1 MFNHGNFVKQRPSAS
16 RAALTF
22 LLLFA
27 LGLGVVSCGSSSS
40 DSRQRNATL
49 VAGTKCKTAGQVKT
63 ISKQK
68 VVCATLPTGKFWYGI
83 AKEKSTWVCIKLGGT
98 RKQVGVFSVCGK
110 NSKGKRH
117 WFFTDVLMQAPKGLA
132 TSDPGAI
139 EYVEKLNPTGDS
151 IPLPDNPAALGIG
164 ETTTTT
170 LTGETTTTL
179 TGETTTTLTGETTT
193 TVLGDTTVP
202 AEVTTTT
209 EFIAPEVKCT
219 AKVGDTGP
227 GGGLVF
233 IDASTVGNN
242 SGECF
247 EAAPATWALPW
258 GCENSDVEPSTGLAI
273 GRGKENTVAM
283 LDLCERGEVLPPL
296 NAASFADQLRAGGK
310 DDWFLPSQDELKE
323 LYEQRKLFAVCGTG
337 KCAADLAAS
346 IYWSSSDGGASDAV
360 AINFV
365 AGSDPVNEPQKTI
378 HFVRPVRSFK

>member
-1 MFNHGNFVKQRPSAS
+1 MFNHGNIVIQRPFSP
-16 RAALTF
+16 RVALALF
-22 LLLFA
+22 LCFA
-27 LGLGVVSCGSSSS
+27 LGAGVVSCGSSSS

-68 VVCATLPTGKFWYGI
+68 VICATLPTGKFWYSV
-83 AKEKSTWVCIKLGGT
+83 AKEKNWVCIKLGGN

-110 NSKGKRH
+110 NSKGKRR
-117 WFFTDVLMQAPKGLA
+117 WYFTNILMPLPKGLA
-132 TSDPGAI
+132 STEPGAI
-139 EYVEKLNPTGDS
+139 EYVDKLNPTGDS
-151 IPLPDNPAALGIG
+151 IPLPPRPTASGTE

-170 LTGETTTTL
+170 TPGTTVP
-179 TGETTTTLTGETTT
+179 GETTT

-209 EFIAPEVKCT
+209 EFVAPEVKCT

-233 IDASTVGNN
+233 IDASTTGNN
-242 SGECF
+242 TGECF

-258 GCENSDVEPSTGLAI
+258 GCGSTMLVTENLAI
-273 GRGKENTVAM
+273 GTGKENTAAIVAG
-283 LDLCERGEVLPPL
+283 CAAGEDQTTMF
-296 NAASFADQLRAGGK
+296 AAKFADQLRAGDK

-323 LYEQRKLFAVCGTG
+323 LYAQRKIFADCGDAE
-337 KCAADLAAS
+337 CAPDLAAS
-346 IYWSSSDGGASDAV
+346 TYWSSSHGDANEAF

-365 AGSDPVNEPQKTI
+365 AGEDPVSSAQKTI
-378 HFVRPVRSFK
+378 SFVRPVRSFK

>member
-1 MFNHGNFVKQRPSAS
+1 MFNHGNSVHQGPSAS

-22 LLLFA
+22 LLFIA

-49 VAGTKCKTAGQVKT
+49 VAGTKCTSPGQVKT

-68 VVCATLPTGKFWYGI
+68 VICATMSTGKFWYAV
-83 AKEKSTWVCIKLGGT
+83 AKEKPWVCIKLGGN

-110 NSKGKRH
+110 NSKGKRR
-117 WFFTDVLMQAPKGLA
+117 WFFTNILMPTPKGLQS
-132 TSDPGAI
+132 TDPGAI
-139 EYVEKLNPTGDS
+139 EYVDRLNPTGDS
-151 IPLPDNPAALGIG
+151 IPLPDNPAAFGIVETTTTVPGATTTTVFG
-164 ETTTTT
+164 ETTTTA
-170 LTGETTTTL
+170 LGATTI
-179 TGETTTTLTGETTT
+179 
-193 TVLGDTTVP
+193 P
-202 AEVTTTT
+202 AEATTTT

-233 IDASTVGNN
+233 IDASTAGNAA
-242 SGECF
+242 GVCF

-258 GCENSDVEPSTGLAI
+258 GCASTMLVTEDLTI
-273 GRGKENTVAM
+273 GTGKENTSAIIAS
-283 LDLCERGEVLPPL
+283 C
-296 NAASFADQLRAGGK
+296 AAAEDQTTMFAAKFADQLRAGGK

-323 LYEQRKLFAVCGTG
+323 LYTQRKLFADCGKG

-346 IYWSSSDGGASDAV
+346 TYWSSSHGGASDAV

>member
-1 MFNHGNFVKQRPSAS
+1 MFNHGNFAKQRPSAS

-22 LLLFA
+22 LLICA
-27 LGLGVVSCGSSSS
+27 LGTGVVSCGGSSS

-68 VVCATLPTGKFWYGI
+68 VVCATLPSGKFWYAV
-83 AKEKSTWVCIKLGGT
+83 AKEKPWVCIKLGGN

-110 NSKGKRH
+110 NSKGKRR
-117 WFFTDVLMQAPKGLA
+117 WFFTNILMPTPKGFQS
-132 TSDPGAI
+132 TEPGAI
-139 EYVEKLNPTGDS
+139 EYVDKLNPTGDS
-151 IPLPDNPAALGIG
+151 IPLPPRPTASGTE

-170 LTGETTTTL
+170 PGTTVP
-179 TGETTTTLTGETTT
+179 GETTT

-209 EFIAPEVKCT
+209 EFVATEVKCA

-227 GGGLVF
+227 GGGIVF
-233 IDASTVGNN
+233 IDASTAGNAA
-242 SGECF
+242 GVCF
-247 EAAPATWALPW
+247 EAAPAIWALPW
-258 GCENSDVEPSTGLAI
+258 GCGTTMLVTENLAI
-273 GRGKENTVAM
+273 GTGKENT
-283 LDLCERGEVLPPL
+283 
-296 NAASFADQLRAGGK
+296 AAIVDGCAAAEDQKVMYAAKFANQLRAGGK

-323 LYEQRKLFAVCGTG
+323 LYTQRKLFAVCGTG

-346 IYWSSSDGGASDAV
+346 IYWSSSQGGASDAV
-360 AINFV
+360 AIDFV